1 METERH
7 IHYNDQLE
15 GILQSEG
22 EKAKC
27 WKWLHDKARDKYNFA
42 NDWIAIPVI
51 VLSTIA
57 GTGSIGSSSLFN
69 DTRAAGIAIGGISLF
84 VGVLNTVANYYG
96 FAKRAEAHKIAGL
109 MYDKLGREITIELSL
124 PRSERCPAEQLLKQ
138 VRTQSERLSETSPPI
153 PADIIAKF
161 KKAFDNPEHVEISKP
176 DICNG
181 IDPIN
186 TYRGVALSTPT
197 QTAGDVETGRP
208 RVEVRL
214 MQNI

>member
-1 METERH
+1 MEAERH

-22 EKAKC
+22 EKCKC
-27 WKWLHDKARDKYNFA
+27 WKWLHDKSRDRFNMA

-57 GTGSIGSSSLFN
+57 GTGSIGSESLFA
-69 DTRAAGIAIGGISLF
+69 DAKAASIAIGGISLF
-84 VGVLNTVANYYG
+84 VGVLNTISNYYG
-96 FAKRAEAHKIAGL
+96 FAKRAEAHRIAGM
-109 MYDKLGREITIELSL
+109 MYDKLAREITIELSL

-138 VRTQSERLSETSPPI
+138 VRTQCERLGETSPSI
-153 PADIIAKF
+153 PDTIIKAF
-161 KKAFDNPEHVEISKP
+161 KKAFNNPEHGEVSKP
-176 DICNG
+176 YICNG

-186 TYRGVALSTPT
+186 TYKGVAVSTPI
-197 QTAGDVETGRP
+197 QTTGDADTGRP

-214 MQNI
+214 MQQV